1 MKKTLLG
8 AIAAVAML
16 SVSTPVGAI
25 VNGQPDTTH
34 DYVGA
39 MRGFDPGG
47 TQRLCS
53 GSLIATGVFLS
64 AAHCMGLTGITVHFG
79 DDLATEDFSFAATAA
94 LRHPSNAANFGFQF
108 DVGIVLFDQ
117 GDVVLPTGQ
126 LAPQNYLDGFT
137 TNDLK
142 NATFET
148 YGYGLVRGDVNGNSE
163 PLSAGTVRRGAT
175 QSYRNMH
182 NQYLGLSINS
192 NQGSGGG
199 CSGDSG
205 GPHLLNNLIVSVTS
219 NGDASCVATDNTQ
232 RVDQPEIRNWIL
244 SVINAGN

>member
-1 MKKTLLG
+1 MMKTLV
-8 AIAAVAML
+8 AAMATVAML
-16 SVSTPVGAI
+16 SIATPVGAI

-53 GSLIATGVFLS
+53 GSLIANGVFLT
-64 AAHCMGLTGITVHFG
+64 AAHCVGLTGITVHFG
-79 DDLATEDFSFAATAA
+79 DDLATEDVSFAATAA
-94 LRHPSNAANFGFQF
+94 LRHPNNSANFGFQF
-108 DVGIVLFDQ
+108 DVGIVLFEQ
-117 GDVVLPTGQ
+117 GNVVLPTGQ
-126 LAPQNYLDGFT
+126 LASQNYLDGFT
-137 TNDLK
+137 NNELK
-142 NATFET
+142 SATFET

-163 PLSAGTVRRGAT
+163 PLSVGTVRRGAT

-192 NQGSGGG
+192 NQGNGGG

-232 RVDQPEIRNWIL
+232 RVDQPEVRDWIL
-244 SVINAGN
+244 SVINASV

>member
-1 MKKTLLG
+1 MKKTLI
-8 AIAAVAML
+8 AAFAAVAMFTIA
-16 SVSTPVGAI
+16 TPVSAI
-25 VNGQPDTTH
+25 VNGEPDTTH

-39 MRGFDPGG
+39 IRGFDPGG

-53 GSLIATGVFLS
+53 GSLVAHGVFLT
-64 AAHCMGLTGITVHFG
+64 AAHCIGLTGITVHFG
-79 DDLATEDFSFAATAA
+79 DDLATEDFSFAATQA

-126 LAPQNYLDGFT
+126 LAGPNYLDGFT
-137 TNDLK
+137 KNELK
-142 NATFET
+142 AAVFET
-148 YGYGLVRGDVNGNSE
+148 YGYGLVRGDVNGNSQ
-163 PLSAGTVRRGAT
+163 PLAPGTVRRGAT
-175 QSYRNMH
+175 QGYQNMH

-192 NQGSGGG
+192 NQGNGGG

-219 NGDASCVATDNTQ
+219 NGDASCVTTDNTQ
-232 RVDQPEIRNWIL
+232 RVDQPEIRDWIL
-244 SVINAGN
+244 LVISAAG